1 MSGLGGKDSKST
13 DISRTD
19 KTKRLFGPLR
29 PRLANLKRN
38 MYNKTRNGWQSLG
51 TSTTKKPVYAGF
63 LVILHHKS
71 SSQEVKKCKKTQ
83 KKKMSSVQNILSFFR
98 AAISQVQS
106 GHGERPRSTSEPGRG
121 RVCFSYRDH
130 GFCKLEEKCRFVST
144 HRFAKLCLNGDQ
156 CNRRMTDCTFRHP
169 EGEKEEKV
177 ERQPAATRPRQ
188 PAGETAR
195 DVGGVCFSYRDNG
208 TCNYGDNCHFSHRVA
223 KTSCRFVDQC
233 SRRMTDCIIRHA
245 EVEKPRE
252 KLGQQPAA
260 TRPPPAAETA
270 RGVGGVC
277 FSYRDSGTCKRG
289 DKCDFASSHRVAKT
303 PCRYGDQCTRRM
315 TDCTFR
321 HAETAKTQAPPP
333 STRQPKG
340 SRGTIHYVTSKRVE
354 SPAPARCREKLFF
367 MDRVYRFEGNLVT
380 CSRGDKAAAVI
391 TVPAPALFVSK
402 LGTVFYEPGL
412 KLPVKEGLC
421 WTHDRDLQLLPKP
434 LPLSLPDASHYELR
448 GEWVMFFVPYDGE
461 HAKGLYQQ
469 LRLYR
474 FNADKLQW
482 EHHSSWTLRDHYLNA
497 AVVSGRFL
505 LLSWWP
511 YQDEVWRALHEQSR
525 TVLQNLRQLEE
536 RDASIRL
543 LGQENIELQRQ
554 LGEQKLQ
561 AERKRQEHMAELAR
575 EQQRHEQE
583 RRRWEAERRQRLMW
597 QDPIHLYVLNRTTD
611 RFVQV
616 LDYHKGAD
624 SLDLLSWGAEEE
636 GSEGNMYIT
645 AQGYELEF
653 GSRRHPAG
661 PPLKA

>member
-1 MSGLGGKDSKST
+1 
-13 DISRTD
+13 
-19 KTKRLFGPLR
+19 
-29 PRLANLKRN
+29 
-38 MYNKTRNGWQSLG
+38 
-51 TSTTKKPVYAGF
+51 
-63 LVILHHKS
+63 
-71 SSQEVKKCKKTQ
+71 
-83 KKKMSSVQNILSFFR
+83 MSSVQNILVESLLR
-98 AAISQVQS
+98 AAIYQVQS
-106 GHGERPRSTSEPGRG
+106 GERPASEPGRG
-121 RVCFSYRDH
+121 R
-130 GFCKLEEKCRFVST
+130 
-144 HRFAKLCLNGDQ
+144 
-156 CNRRMTDCTFRHP
+156 
-169 EGEKEEKV
+169 
-177 ERQPAATRPRQ
+177 
-188 PAGETAR
+188 
-195 DVGGVCFSYRDNG
+195 
-208 TCNYGDNCHFSHRVA
+208 
-223 KTSCRFVDQC
+223 
-233 SRRMTDCIIRHA
+233 
-245 EVEKPRE
+245 
-252 KLGQQPAA
+252 AA
-260 TRPPPAAETA
+260 TRPPQTAGETA

-277 FSYRDSGTCKRG
+277 FSYRDSGTCKHG
-289 DKCDFASSHRVAKT
+289 DECRFASSHRLAKT

-315 TDCTFR
+315 TDCTFRHVETAKTQAPPPSTRQPKGSRETARGVGGVCFSYRDSGTCKHGDECRFASSHRLAKTPCRYGDQCTRRMTDCSFR

-354 SPAPARCREKLFF
+354 SPAPARCREKWRF

-380 CSRGDKAAAVI
+380 CSRGDKAAEAVAVI
-391 TVPAPALFVSK
+391 TAPAPALFVSK

-412 KLPVKEGLC
+412 KLPVEEGLC

-434 LPLSLPDASHYELR
+434 LPLSLPGVPKATHYELR

-461 HAKGLYQQ
+461 HANWLYQQ

-474 FNADKLQW
+474 FNADQQRW
-482 EHHSSWTLRDHYLNA
+482 EQHSSWTLRDHYLNA

-525 TVLQNLRQLEE
+525 TVLQNLKQLEE

-543 LGQENIELQRQ
+543 LGQENIELRSQLRQ
-554 LGEQKLQ
+554 QELQ

-624 SLDLLSWGAEEE
+624 SLDLLTWGAEG

-653 GSRRHPAG
+653 R
-661 PPLKA
+661 LKAPPSGPATQSLTLWVPNKEKGEQLCDDF